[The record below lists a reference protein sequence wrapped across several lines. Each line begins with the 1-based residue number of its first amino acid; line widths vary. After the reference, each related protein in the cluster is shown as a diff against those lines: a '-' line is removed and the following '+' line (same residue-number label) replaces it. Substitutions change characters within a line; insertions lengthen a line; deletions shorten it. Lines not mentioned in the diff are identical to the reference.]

1 MRLSFA
7 PTHRHK
13 LVYEIEEKTWLKKEL
28 RIVQHLK
35 RNLLADKTREKYRVS
50 DKNFTRH
57 RVLTFTIIAVSI
69 LRGHKFSLQNALN
82 KVFQALGKLRL
93 TPTNSALCQA
103 RQKIS
108 PELFIHLHQT
118 ARDDFYQLYEEDD
131 EVLTWR
137 GHRVLAYDGT
147 ALNLP
152 NTPDLQKA
160 FSIQRNQKGAQGVQ
174 ALAGVLYDVR
184 NDIAIGAQLGPHQ
197 AEKNFLLN
205 DLWSWTKPGDLIV
218 MDRLFDDYAI
228 ISTAKRDRR
237 EVLIRC
243 RRNSATIIK
252 EFAASEETER
262 IVTLQM
268 PNTSKTREY
277 VSQNNLP
284 ESVTVRMIKFRL
296 ESGEVEVLLTTLC
309 DRRRYPT
316 AEFKEVYHWRW
327 NEEGF
332 FDRIKN
338 IFEVERF
345 SGFSETAIK
354 QDFFG
359 VIFLA
364 TLESILTKGPQA
376 ELAEEDRRRRNK
388 TQAMVNRSVSYVSLV
403 DRAIQLLADPRTE
416 PEEVLEELQFLFKK
430 DPTRNLK
437 DRKFE
442 RKKFNHSARLR
453 FHRYRKRISA

>member
-1 MRLSFA
+1 M
-7 PTHRHK
+7 
-13 LVYEIEEKTWLKKEL
+13 
-28 RIVQHLK
+28 
-35 RNLLADKTREKYRVS
+35 LADKTREKYRVS
-50 DKNFTRH
+50 DKDFTRQ
-57 RVLTFTIIAVSI
+57 RVLSFTIVAVSI

-82 KVFQALGKLRL
+82 KVFEALGKLRL
-93 TPTNSALCQA
+93 TPTNSAFCQA

-108 PELFIHLHQT
+108 PELFVHLHKT
-118 ARDDFYQLYEEDD
+118 ARDDFYQLYGQDG

-147 ALNLP
+147 NLNLP

-160 FSIQRNQKGAQGVQ
+160 FSIPRNQKGAQGVQ

-184 NDIAIGAQLGPHQ
+184 NDIAIGAQLGPIQ

-205 DLWSWTKPGDLIV
+205 DLWSGTKPGDLIV
-218 MDRLFDDYAI
+218 MDRLFDDYVI
-228 ISTAKRDRR
+228 IATAKRDRR

-243 RRNSATIIK
+243 PRNSFAVVQ
-252 EFAASEETER
+252 EFWASEETER
-262 IVTLQM
+262 IVTLEIPQR
-268 PNTSKTREY
+268 SKTRKY
-277 VSQNNLP
+277 VAQNNLP
-284 ESVTVRMIKFRL
+284 ESVMVRLIKFTL
-296 ESGEVEVLLTTLC
+296 ETGEVEVLLTTLC
-309 DRRRYPT
+309 NRRRYPT

-332 FDRIKN
+332 FDRVKN

-364 TLESILTKGPQA
+364 TLESILTKGTQS
-376 ELAEEDRRRRNK
+376 ELAEQDRRRRNK

-403 DRAIQLLADPRTE
+403 DRAIQLLADPRTD

>member
-1 MRLSFA
+1 M
-7 PTHRHK
+7 
-13 LVYEIEEKTWLKKEL
+13 
-28 RIVQHLK
+28 K
-35 RNLLADKTREKYRVS
+35 RTLLADKTREKYRVS
-50 DKNFTRH
+50 DKDFTRQ
-57 RVLTFTIIAVSI
+57 RVLTFTIVAVSI

-82 KVFQALGKLRL
+82 KVFEALGKLRL
-93 TPTNSALCQA
+93 TPTNSALCQS

-108 PELFIHLHQT
+108 PELFVRLHQV
-118 ARDDFYQLYEEDD
+118 ARDDFYQLYGEDG

-147 ALNLP
+147 NLNLP

-160 FSIQRNQKGAQGVQ
+160 FSIPRNQKGAQGVQ

-184 NDIAIGAQLGPHQ
+184 NDIAIGAQLGPLQ

-205 DLWSWTKPGDLIV
+205 DLWSGTKPGDLIV
-218 MDRLFDDYAI
+218 MDRLFDDYVI
-228 ISTAKRDRR
+228 IATAKRDRR

-243 RRNSATIIK
+243 PRNSFAVVQ
-252 EFAASEETER
+252 EFWASEETER
-262 IVTLQM
+262 IVTLEIPQR
-268 PNTSKTREY
+268 SKTRKY
-277 VSQNNLP
+277 VAQNNLP
-284 ESVTVRMIKFRL
+284 ESVMVRLIKFTL
-296 ESGEVEVLLTTLC
+296 ETGEVEVLLTTLC
-309 DRRRYPT
+309 NRRRYPT

-332 FDRIKN
+332 FDRVKN

-364 TLESILTKGPQA
+364 TLESILTKGTQS
-376 ELAEEDRRRRNK
+376 ELAEQDRRRRNK

-403 DRAIQLLADPRTE
+403 DRAIQLLADPRTD

>member
-1 MRLSFA
+1 
-7 PTHRHK
+7 
-13 LVYEIEEKTWLKKEL
+13 V
-28 RIVQHLK
+28 K
-35 RNLLADKTREKYRVS
+35 RTLLADKTREKYRVS
-50 DKNFTRH
+50 DKDFTRQ
-57 RVLTFTIIAVSI
+57 RVLTFTIVAVSI

-82 KVFQALGKLRL
+82 KVFEALGKLRL
-93 TPTNSALCQA
+93 TPTNSALCQS

-108 PELFIHLHQT
+108 PELFVRLHQV
-118 ARDDFYQLYEEDD
+118 ARDDFYQLYGEDG

-137 GHRVLAYDGT
+137 KHRVLAYDGT
-147 ALNLP
+147 NLNLP

-160 FSIQRNQKGAQGVQ
+160 FSIARNQKGAQGVQ

-184 NDIAIGAQLGPHQ
+184 NDIAIGAQLGPLQ

-205 DLWSWTKPGDLIV
+205 DLWSGTKPGDLIV
-218 MDRLFDDYAI
+218 MDRLFDDFVIIATAEKYAR
-228 ISTAKRDRR
+228 K
-237 EVLIRC
+237 VLIRC
-243 RRNSATIIK
+243 PNNS
-252 EFAASEETER
+252 FAAVNEFRVSDDTER
-262 IVTLQM
+262 IVTIEL
-268 PNTSKTREY
+268 PTTGKTRKY
-277 VSQNNLP
+277 VREHKLP
-284 ESVTVRMIKFRL
+284 ESVTARLIKFTL

-332 FDRIKN
+332 FDRVKN

-359 VIFLA
+359 VIFLT
-364 TLESILTKGPQA
+364 TLESILTKGPQS
-376 ELAEEDRRRRNK
+376 ELAERDRRRQNK
-388 TQAMVNRSVSYVSLV
+388 TRAMVNRSVSYVSLV
-403 DRAIQLLADPRTE
+403 DRTVQLLADPRTD

-442 RKKFNHSARLR
+442 RKKFNHAARLR

>member
-1 MRLSFA
+1 M
-7 PTHRHK
+7 
-13 LVYEIEEKTWLKKEL
+13 
-28 RIVQHLK
+28 K
-35 RNLLADKTREKYRVS
+35 RTLLADKTREKYRVS
-50 DKNFTRH
+50 DKDFTRQ
-57 RVLTFTIIAVSI
+57 RVLTFTIVAVSI

-82 KVFQALGKLRL
+82 KVFEALGKLRL
-93 TPTNSALCQA
+93 TPTNSALCQS

-108 PELFIHLHQT
+108 PELFVRLHQV
-118 ARDDFYQLYEEDD
+118 ARDDFYQLYGEDG

-147 ALNLP
+147 NLNLP

-160 FSIQRNQKGAQGVQ
+160 FSIPRNQKGAQGVQ

-184 NDIAIGAQLGPHQ
+184 NDIAIGAQLGPLQ

-205 DLWSWTKPGDLIV
+205 DLWSGTKPGDLIV
-218 MDRLFDDYAI
+218 MDRLFDDFVIIATAEKYAR
-228 ISTAKRDRR
+228 K
-237 EVLIRC
+237 VLIRC
-243 RRNSATIIK
+243 PNNS
-252 EFAASEETER
+252 FAAVNEFRVSDDTER
-262 IVTLQM
+262 IVTIEL
-268 PNTSKTREY
+268 PTTGKTRKY
-277 VSQNNLP
+277 VREHKLP
-284 ESVTVRMIKFRL
+284 ESVTVRLIKFTL

-327 NEEGF
+327 DEEGF
-332 FDRIKN
+332 FDRVKN

-359 VIFLA
+359 VIFLT
-364 TLESILTKGPQA
+364 TLESILTKGPQS
-376 ELAEEDRRRRNK
+376 ELAEQDRRRQNK
-388 TQAMVNRSVSYVSLV
+388 TRAMVNRSVSYVSLV
-403 DRAIQLLADPRTE
+403 DRAVQLLADPRTD

-442 RKKFNHSARLR
+442 RKKFNHAARLR

>member
-1 MRLSFA
+1 
-7 PTHRHK
+7 
-13 LVYEIEEKTWLKKEL
+13 
-28 RIVQHLK
+28 
-35 RNLLADKTREKYRVS
+35 
-50 DKNFTRH
+50 
-57 RVLTFTIIAVSI
+57 VSI

-108 PELFIHLHQT
+108 PELFVHLHQT

-228 ISTAKRDRR
+228 VSTAKRDRR

-243 RRNSATIIK
+243 RRNSAATIK

-268 PNTSKTREY
+268 PKTSKTREY

-284 ESVTVRMIKFRL
+284 ESVTVRLIKFRL

>member
-1 MRLSFA
+1 
-7 PTHRHK
+7 
-13 LVYEIEEKTWLKKEL
+13 
-28 RIVQHLK
+28 
-35 RNLLADKTREKYRVS
+35 LLADKTREKYRVS
-50 DKNFTRH
+50 DKDFTRQ
-57 RVLTFTIIAVSI
+57 RVLSFTIVAVSI

-82 KVFQALGKLRL
+82 KVFEALGKLRL
-93 TPTNSALCQA
+93 TPTNSAFCQA

-108 PELFIHLHQT
+108 PELFVHLHKT
-118 ARDDFYQLYEEDD
+118 ARDDFYQLYGQDG

-147 ALNLP
+147 NLNLP

-160 FSIQRNQKGAQGVQ
+160 FSIPRNQKGAQGVQ

-184 NDIAIGAQLGPHQ
+184 NDIAIGAQLGPIQ

-205 DLWSWTKPGDLIV
+205 DLWSGTKPGDLIV
-218 MDRLFDDYAI
+218 MDRLFDDYVI
-228 ISTAKRDRR
+228 IATAKRDRR

-243 RRNSATIIK
+243 PRNSFAVVQ
-252 EFAASEETER
+252 EFWASEETER
-262 IVTLQM
+262 IVTLEIPQR
-268 PNTSKTREY
+268 SKTRKY
-277 VSQNNLP
+277 VAQNNLP
-284 ESVTVRMIKFRL
+284 ESVMVRLIKFTL
-296 ESGEVEVLLTTLC
+296 ETGEVEVLLTTLC
-309 DRRRYPT
+309 NRRRYPT

-332 FDRIKN
+332 FDRVKN

-364 TLESILTKGPQA
+364 TLESILTKGTQS
-376 ELAEEDRRRRNK
+376 ELAEQDRRRRNK

-403 DRAIQLLADPRTE
+403 DRAIQLLADPRTD

>member
-1 MRLSFA
+1 
-7 PTHRHK
+7 
-13 LVYEIEEKTWLKKEL
+13 L

-35 RNLLADKTREKYRVS
+35 RNLHTDKTREKYRVS
-50 DKNFTRH
+50 DKDFTRH
-57 RVLTFTIIAVSI
+57 RVLTFTIVAVSI

-82 KVFQALGKLRL
+82 KVFEALGKLRL

-108 PELFIHLHQT
+108 PELFVHLHQT
-118 ARDDFYQLYEEDD
+118 ARDDFYQLYGEDN

-147 ALNLP
+147 NLNLP
-152 NTPDLQKA
+152 DTPDLQKA
-160 FSIQRNQKGAQGVQ
+160 FSIHRNQKNAQSVQ

-184 NDIAIGAQLGPHQ
+184 NDIAIGAQLGPLQ

-243 RRNSATIIK
+243 RRNSAAIVR
-252 EFAASEETER
+252 EFSTSEETER

-268 PNTSKTREY
+268 PQTSQTRKY

-284 ESVTVRMIKFRL
+284 ESVTVRLIKFRL

-309 DRRRYPT
+309 NRSRYPT

-364 TLESILTKGPQA
+364 TLESILTKGPQS